1 MGSPGSKPSA
11 SRSPDT
17 VAPVTITAPD
27 YAGRGLLNLIAELER
42 RLIGSA
48 PAPGL
53 AEPHH
58 VPDAAGY
65 VLVLFD
71 GLGAHQLAHP
81 RAGELAAH
89 HVADLDAGF
98 PTTTTT
104 SLATLVTGTAPA
116 RHGIIGHLL
125 YLPAVGE
132 VVNTLKWVT
141 ATGRP
146 VLADYASMLPAP
158 NLFERLS
165 GAGVEAI
172 TVQPGNFMDSPLS
185 NMLYRGC
192 RFEPAWTIGELIEAT
207 VQLAGPGRLVLTY
220 FPAIDVAAHV
230 RGQTSPAYRTALAEG
245 GRIWQQLAAR
255 LPASVGL
262 VGTSDHGHLDY
273 ADEDKLLIR
282 EPRFDRLRFFGD
294 PRSTYVTGP
303 EELIIDLAASTG
315 ATEVPPPDLR
325 ELLGPPPHHPELA
338 DRLPERLLLAPRGK
352 LLLPRPFDKRLIGYH
367 GGLEPEEIGIPL
379 LARPADD

>member
-1 MGSPGSKPSA
+1 VA
-11 SRSPDT
+11 S
-17 VAPVTITAPD
+17 VTITAPD
-27 YAGRGLLNLIAELER
+27 YAGRGLLNLAAELER

-53 AEPHH
+53 AESDL
-58 VPDAAGY
+58 VPNAAGY

-81 RAGELAAH
+81 GADELARH
-89 HVADLDAGF
+89 RVADLDAGF
-98 PTTTTT
+98 PTTTTV
-104 SLATLVTGTAPA
+104 SLATVVTGLPPA

-125 YLPAVGE
+125 YLPRVGE

-141 ATGRP
+141 PAGRP

-165 GAGVEAI
+165 EAGVEAI
-172 TVQPGNFMDSPLS
+172 TIQPGNFMDSPLS
-185 NMLYRGC
+185 TMLYRGC

-230 RGQTSPAYRTALAEG
+230 RGQSSPAYRTALAEG
-245 GRIWQQLAAR
+245 GQIWQELAAR

-262 VGTSDHGHLDY
+262 VGTADHGHLDY
-273 ADEDKLLIR
+273 AGEDKLLIR
-282 EPRFDRLRFFGD
+282 QPRFDRLRFFGD
-294 PRSTYVTGP
+294 PRSTYVSGP
-303 EELIIDLAASTG
+303 DDLIVDLAASTG
-315 ATEVPPPDLR
+315 ATEVSPPELQ

-338 DRLPERLLLAPRGK
+338 DRLPDRLLLARRGK
-352 LLLPRPFDKRLIGYH
+352 LLLPKPFDKRLIGYH

-379 LARPADD
+379 LARPRAG